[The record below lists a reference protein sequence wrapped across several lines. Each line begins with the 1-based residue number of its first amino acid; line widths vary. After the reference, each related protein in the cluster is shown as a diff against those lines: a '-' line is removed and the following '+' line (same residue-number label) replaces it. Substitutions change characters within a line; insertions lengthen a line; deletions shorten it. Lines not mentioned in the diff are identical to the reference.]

1 MYQTSNGDE
10 FSKYL
15 LGEVRILEVPNGR
28 LLMEQVRDRLTGQ
41 EIIRRRTIEGYVHTN
56 DKNED
61 RLVILER
68 NKDGKSVSK
77 KIVGCLRNLYNDG
90 VSYVIEEW
98 LTTQGAIKSR
108 YIYGHISFCR
118 QSDLGDSVAIEKTEE
133 KPQRAGSSLT
143 RIFKEVKTKNST
155 VAKLKKKKTGVSKTS
170 VTYSSI
176 HSDDKSL
183 PSDRNKSIPLKTVE
197 SSKPKPVIVN
207 GSIHSDDKSLPSDR
221 NKKIPMKTVESSK
234 PKPVI
239 VNDLSPPRFPEKIT
253 EDLVSPDL
261 HIEHHEVAHHDDENN
276 TNAVVAV
283 DESVEEITDVSSGT
297 VVTTTVVTTTTV
309 TAVNQGTASQGSLLS
324 GKPISV
330 KRLTQSPQ
338 NQSKIESCSETYR
351 TSGFRVETEPN
362 EVIRTSQIMSIKTEP
377 DYMVSYE
384 VFPDKFAKKVEPTV
398 EKYNVEMSPDTQ
410 PDANANQDLEDINVI
425 TDKATLILSI
435 DPDLPM
441 ESKILKPRS
450 PKRTPGV
457 SVSSHLDSKN
467 SSKRGNSSKP
477 INPVKKQLKTEP
489 NH

>member
-1 MYQTSNGDE
+1 VYQTSNGDE

-68 NKDGKSVSK
+68 NKDGMSVSK

-98 LTTQGAIKSR
+98 LTTQGDIKSR
-108 YIYGHISFCR
+108 YIYGYLSFCR

-133 KPQRAGSSLT
+133 KPQRNGSLT
-143 RIFKEVKTKNST
+143 RIFKNVKTKNST
-155 VAKLKKKKTGVSKTS
+155 VAKLKKKKSGGSTTKL
-170 VTYSSI
+170 TYSSI

-183 PSDRNKSIPLKTVE
+183 PSDRNKKIPL
-197 SSKPKPVIVN
+197 
-207 GSIHSDDKSLPSDR
+207 
-221 NKKIPMKTVESSK
+221 KTVESSK

-276 TNAVVAV
+276 TNAVVDV
-283 DESVEEITDVSSGT
+283 DENVEEITEVGSGT
-297 VVTTTVVTTTTV
+297 LVRTTTVVTNTTV

-324 GKPISV
+324 GNPISR

-338 NQSKIESCSETYR
+338 NQSKIESGSETYR
-351 TSGFRVETEPN
+351 TSQFQADTEPN
-362 EVIRTSQIMSIKTEP
+362 EVLRMSQIMTIKTEP

-384 VFPDKFAKKVEPTV
+384 VFPDKFAKKIEPT
-398 EKYNVEMSPDTQ
+398 
-410 PDANANQDLEDINVI
+410 A
-425 TDKATLILSI
+425 
-435 DPDLPM
+435 
-441 ESKILKPRS
+441 
-450 PKRTPGV
+450 
-457 SVSSHLDSKN
+457 
-467 SSKRGNSSKP
+467 
-477 INPVKKQLKTEP
+477 
-489 NH
+489 